1 MGQSPPPPVRGAA
14 LKKAS
19 NNDSD
24 EPVEV
29 EEVNVV
35 DLIPRTDISA
45 LITETIINELNDK
58 NWKVRNKFNN

>member
-1 MGQSPPPPVRGAA
+1 MPVRGAA
-14 LKKAS
+14 LKKTC

-45 LITETIINELNDK
+45 LITDTIINELNDK
-58 NWKVRNKFNN
+58 NWKVRIDQ